1 MKMLAAL
8 GLLVGDQEACL
19 CNDLEY
25 GHLRSV

>member
-19 CNDLEY
+19 CSVREY
-25 GHLRSV
+25 GHIRSV